1 VASSCKWRVF
11 EILLMEENGDARTIA
26 SSRSAEVKRFTIMIA
41 VFKREGIKTLDG
53 QPIKK

>member
-1 VASSCKWRVF
+1 MASSSKGRVF

-26 SSRSAEVKRFTIMIA
+26 GSRAAEVKGFTFMIA